1 MLNKPKMLIFTSKT
15 GGGHISL
22 SDALQDL
29 LTQDCEVQTLD
40 PQPAFIHWHYRTV
53 SRHALWL
60 WALEFRLIDGKRR
73 AQLAHA
79 VASRTLYPHIADAL
93 QQAQPDAV
101 LTTYPFLTREV
112 TYAMHRSNRVVP
124 FGMLFADP
132 NGVHHTWLTETNAQ
146 LALAPTREVYQQA
159 RTHGFN
165 EAQLYLSGWLVRQ
178 QFLQTPPPRAE
189 TLRALGLQ
197 PERFTVFLQGG
208 GEGAA
213 RFAAT
218 VENVLTNPQV
228 QVILAAGT
236 NQALLQ
242 RFGNTPRLAAL
253 GFTREIARYM
263 AAADVVMGKAGPNML
278 MEAVALGKPLIA
290 TAYIP
295 GQEFANLAFIR
306 RHQLGWVAL
315 TAQAQRDLL
324 QNLVED
330 ETTLAAMRVPV
341 EAYRA
346 WNLACS
352 AGVRDRVMQLFTR

>member
-1 MLNKPKMLIFTSKT
+1 MITPIEPQQANQHAQTPRIEYPITV
-15 GGGHISL
+15 
-22 SDALQDL
+22 
-29 LTQDCEVQTLD
+29 VQTLD

-53 SRHALWL
+53 SRHVLWL
-60 WALEFRLIDGKRR
+60 WALEFWFMDGKRR

-79 VASRTLYPHIADAL
+79 IASRSLYPYIAAAL

-101 LTTYPFLTREV
+101 FSTYPFLTREV
-112 TYAMHRSNRVVP
+112 TYAMRRSNRIVP

-132 NGVHHTWLTETNAQ
+132 NGVHHTWLTETNAH

-159 RTHGFN
+159 RAQGFH
-165 EAQLYLSGWLVRQ
+165 ESQLYLSGWLVRE
-178 QFLQTPPPRAE
+178 QFHQPPPPRAE

-197 PERFTVFLQGG
+197 PEKFTVFLQGG

-218 VENVLTNPQV
+218 VENVLTNPQI

-236 NQALLQ
+236 NQTLLQ
-242 RFGNTPRLAAL
+242 RFSNTPRLAAL
-253 GFTREIARYM
+253 GFTREIARHM

-315 TAQAQRDLL
+315 TAPEQRDLL
-324 QNLVED
+324 QKLVED
-330 ETTLAAMRVPV
+330 ETALAAMRVSV

-346 WNLACS
+346 WNFTQS
-352 AGVRDRVMQLFTR
+352 AGVRDRVLQLFTR